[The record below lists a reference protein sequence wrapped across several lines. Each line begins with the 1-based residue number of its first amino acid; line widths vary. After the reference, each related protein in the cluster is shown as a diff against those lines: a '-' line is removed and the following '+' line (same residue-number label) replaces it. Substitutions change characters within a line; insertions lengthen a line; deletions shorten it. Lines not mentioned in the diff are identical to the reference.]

1 MTVKGCLGLL
11 KKGIIVLLFP
21 KNYRPIKNSTGVL
34 ITLAGCSFFS
44 VVIGMIL
51 GFHWGTGI
59 WPFTESQVILPPA
72 TSNMTTAA
80 DVNTFLASDN
90 TSDYE
95 YKEGFNCVESALM
108 AARSAVWQGIPAG
121 VCKLNFQS
129 GVGHMMLIFPTSDQ
143 GWVFVEPQSDSVVHP
158 IIGGVYFGERVTG
171 IDILQLSWIPL
182 EVASDVK

>member
-1 MTVKGCLGLL
+1 LNLSEK
-11 KKGIIVLLFP
+11 IINLMFP
-21 KNYRPIKNSTGVL
+21 KNCKPVKNPLGVL
-34 ITLAGCSFFS
+34 TGIFCLCFLFT
-44 VVIGMIL
+44 VIGTIF
-51 GFHWGTGI
+51 GYHWGTGI

-95 YKEGFNCVESALM
+95 YKEGFNCAESALM
-108 AARSAVWQGIPAG
+108 ASRNAVWQGIPAG

-129 GVGHMMLIFPTSDQ
+129 GIGHMMLIFPTVDA
-143 GWVFVEPQSDSVVHP
+143 GWVFVEPQSQSVVHP

>member
-1 MTVKGCLGLL
+1 L
-11 KKGIIVLLFP
+11 KVIDIIVDGILPRKCKPVNNPRGILVTLILWGSLFA
-21 KNYRPIKNSTGVL
+21 IFGVVF
-34 ITLAGCSFFS
+34 GY
-44 VVIGMIL
+44 
-51 GFHWGTGI
+51 HWGTGI

-108 AARSAVWQGIPAG
+108 ASRNAVWQGIPAG

-129 GVGHMMLIFPTSDQ
+129 GIGHMMLIFPTVDA
-143 GWVFVEPQSDSVVHP
+143 GWVFVEPQSQSVVHP